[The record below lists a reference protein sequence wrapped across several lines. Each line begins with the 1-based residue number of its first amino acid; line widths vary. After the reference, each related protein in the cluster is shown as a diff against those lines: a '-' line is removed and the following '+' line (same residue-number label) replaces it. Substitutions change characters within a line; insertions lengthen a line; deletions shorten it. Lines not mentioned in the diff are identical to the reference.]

1 MSWTNHRQHRWFS
14 FIMTT
19 MAILCCSVVLQPS
32 HAFSYNSQPATFLT
46 TPAIPLAYRFSRLD
60 SSAASSETLSND
72 DDNDDTIADNNSNDT
87 TNTGLRGRLRQMTGF
102 SLTAFRASLRAVTGI
117 SLTALYVA
125 TLTATGAWIRQ
136 TTKLVLSI
144 LPPPLRYFVQPLLIL
159 YYAPLF
165 ILRNL
170 SAPQNRASLAG
181 VSSNNNSTTASTD
194 SVVAEG
200 WKAAVTKAEHTV
212 SYWPSMEDDDEE
224 GNDSSSENVTPP
236 SEDVDA

>member
-46 TPAIPLAYRFSRLD
+46 TPAIPFAYRFSRLD

-125 TLTATGAWIRQ
+125 TLTSTGAWIRQ

-170 SAPQNRASLAG
+170 SAPQNRVAR
-181 VSSNNNSTTASTD
+181 NTTTTTTTD

-200 WKAAVTKAEHTV
+200 WKAAVTKAEQTV
-212 SYWPSMEDDDEE
+212 SYWPSMEDDDNEEE
-224 GNDSSSENVTPP
+224 GNDSSSEK
-236 SEDVDA
+236 DADS

>member
-1 MSWTNHRQHRWFS
+1 
-14 FIMTT
+14 
-19 MAILCCSVVLQPS
+19 
-32 HAFSYNSQPATFLT
+32 
-46 TPAIPLAYRFSRLD
+46 
-60 SSAASSETLSND
+60 
-72 DDNDDTIADNNSNDT
+72 
-87 TNTGLRGRLRQMTGF
+87 MTGF

-212 SYWPSMEDDDEE
+212 SYWPSMEDDDNEEE
-224 GNDSSSENVTPP
+224 GNDSSSEK
-236 SEDVDA
+236 DADS